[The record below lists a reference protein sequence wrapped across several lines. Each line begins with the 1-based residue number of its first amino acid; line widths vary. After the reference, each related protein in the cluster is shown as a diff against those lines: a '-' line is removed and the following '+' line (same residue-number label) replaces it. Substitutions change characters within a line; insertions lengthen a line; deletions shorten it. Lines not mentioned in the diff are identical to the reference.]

1 VQHTN
6 CWTYT
11 LYFIYFIFI
20 LLIICTGC
28 GLSTLNK
35 DHDDD
40 DDDDDV
46 VALHP
51 VYHRISVCLPRVL
64 VPSILP
70 SKTVRRMD
78 SLLNIH
84 ISNDFNIIYI
94 LKTNIHI
101 SNDFNTW
108 PNQFFCLCRVVFI
121 QLLFSSTMSKT
132 S

>member
-1 VQHTN
+1 MQHTN

-20 LLIICTGC
+20 LLIMCTGC

>member
-35 DHDDD
+35 DHDDDDD

-84 ISNDFNIIYI
+84 ISNDFN
-94 LKTNIHI
+94 
-101 SNDFNTW
+101 TW

>member
-1 VQHTN
+1 MQHTN

-11 LYFIYFIFI
+11 LYFIFI

-108 PNQFFCLCRVVFI
+108 PNQFFCLRRVVFI